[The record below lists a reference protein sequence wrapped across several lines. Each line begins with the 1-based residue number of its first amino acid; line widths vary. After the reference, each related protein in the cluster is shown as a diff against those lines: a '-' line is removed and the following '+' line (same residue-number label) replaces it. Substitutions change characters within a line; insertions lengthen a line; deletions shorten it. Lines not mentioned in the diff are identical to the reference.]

1 MAALHCLDRALCA
14 RGCTT
19 RRLPTRSPV
28 RTVLVRSTGWAD
40 PAATNAEK
48 TLFGDDFGARDPTAG
63 ELASNFSEKVLGNY
77 DTAHIIKWVCLGC
90 VPYLGH
96 RMQWDLKDACVLG
109 IVHRIPTSMKE
120 HIGLTAQSCQP
131 LDSLAPLDSKQ
142 LNLLKQQI
150 PGWKVVTSAVG
161 HTALSNAYRVR
172 SREAASALHA
182 ALTALASRLG
192 HELSSISASDDLVAV
207 ELSTPQLSGLSLNDF
222 VVAAQVN
229 EMDMKEWLTPPRKR
243 YWA

>member
-1 MAALHCLDRALCA
+1 MAALHCSDRALCA

-77 DTAHIIKWVCLGC
+77 DTAHIINGS
-90 VPYLGH
+90 
-96 RMQWDLKDACVLG
+96 DLKDACVLG

-150 PGWKVVTSAVG
+150 PGWK
-161 HTALSNAYRVR
+161 
-172 SREAASALHA
+172 
-182 ALTALASRLG
+182 
-192 HELSSISASDDLVAV
+192 
-207 ELSTPQLSGLSLNDF
+207 
-222 VVAAQVN
+222 
-229 EMDMKEWLTPPRKR
+229 
-243 YWA
+243 

>member
-1 MAALHCLDRALCA
+1 MAALHCSDRALCA

-77 DTAHIIKWVCLGC
+77 DTAHIIK
-90 VPYLGH
+90 
-96 RMQWDLKDACVLG
+96 
-109 IVHRIPTSMKE
+109 IPTSMKE

-150 PGWKVVTSAVG
+150 PGWKVVTSTAG

-192 HELSSISASDDLVAV
+192 HELSSISASNDLVAV